1 MRFSGCF
8 HPQRL
13 MGPAMVVELNPIG
26 NDSCCMLLRFKSMS
40 MDTLFFQS
48 PNQPLY
54 HAVLLR
60 TMWRDKFL
68 SQSITLHPLCVVAAG
83 KHQSVI
89 RTQQERCWHMSKRSK
104 PGDQPLLERR
114 SGGRGL
120 PRTRQLPSQ

>member
-68 SQSITLHPLCVVAAG
+68 SQSITLHQLRVVAAG
-83 KHQSVI
+83 EHQPVI
-89 RTQQERCWHMSKRSK
+89 GTQQERCWYTPKGAE
-104 PGDQPLLERR
+104 PGNQRLLERR
-114 SGGRGL
+114 SRRRGL
-120 PRTRQLPSQ
+120 ARARQLLPE